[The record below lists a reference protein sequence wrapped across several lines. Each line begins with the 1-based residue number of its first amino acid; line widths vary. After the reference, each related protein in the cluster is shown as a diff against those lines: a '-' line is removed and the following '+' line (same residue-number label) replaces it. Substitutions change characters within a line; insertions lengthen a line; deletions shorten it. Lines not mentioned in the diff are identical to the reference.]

1 MALFFCPGHNGRP
14 GQQIQWQKEKV
25 DEVHEIQRWTGE
37 KGSYK
42 LCLFIWLK
50 KKKKISRENH
60 KLFKKDRNERLK
72 KKLFSESKVEG
83 FIGIV
88 IFDIN
93 LKIVMRC
100 KLKLP
105 QIVVCSS

>member
-1 MALFFCPGHNGRP
+1 MFVYL
-14 GQQIQWQKEKV
+14 I
-25 DEVHEIQRWTGE
+25 
-37 KGSYK
+37 
-42 LCLFIWLK
+42 
-50 KKKKISRENH
+50 KKKKISRENY

-100 KLKLP
+100 KLKFP

>member
-1 MALFFCPGHNGRP
+1 MFVYL
-14 GQQIQWQKEKV
+14 I
-25 DEVHEIQRWTGE
+25 
-37 KGSYK
+37 
-42 LCLFIWLK
+42 
-50 KKKKISRENH
+50 KKKKISRENY

-93 LKIVMRC
+93 LKIGYKM
-100 KLKLP
+100 
-105 QIVVCSS
+105 QIKVALNSSLFIIIYPFVFKI

>member
-1 MALFFCPGHNGRP
+1 MDWRKRFLINC
-14 GQQIQWQKEKV
+14 V
-25 DEVHEIQRWTGE
+25 
-37 KGSYK
+37 
-42 LCLFIWLK
+42 CLTDQ
-50 KKKKISRENH
+50 KKKISRENH